1 MTGKLFRRIVPVIA
15 VLMLTSGCA
24 TMDAA
29 YVGTVKAVDPDQ
41 VRLKEGTRWLNPQ
54 PNFRL
59 VNQDKMV
66 VYVRVRDSSGSGL
79 DISRDV
85 RMALEDMGYRIT
97 HNIDDAQYILNVDIR
112 YYGENASND
121 GGRATLSAGVGGAI
135 VGGVIGHQSRRA
147 GEGAAVGG
155 LATGLLFNTLA
166 NRNKV
171 REFDVVVDTRVGERI
186 PGGVQTTR
194 SSNDQSSVR
203 HSGSVSRG
211 GRDSGSASGG
221 TEETQTAYTKE
232 PFLYSQNRLVVH
244 VSKLNLQPEEA
255 APVLQKRMIRALSNV
270 LP

>member
-1 MTGKLFRRIVPVIA
+1 MTGKLLRRIAPAIA
-15 VLMLTSGCA
+15 ALLLATGCA

-41 VRLKEGTRWLNPQ
+41 VKLSQGTRWLNPH

-66 VYVRVRDSSGSGL
+66 VYVRVRDSAGSGL

-85 RMALEDMGYRIT
+85 RMALEDLGYRIT
-97 HNIDDAQYILNVDIR
+97 RNIDDAQYILSIDIR
-112 YYGENASND
+112 YYGENANND
-121 GGRATLSAGVGGAI
+121 GGRATLTAGVGGAI
-135 VGGVIGHQSRRA
+135 VGGVVGHQSGRA
-147 GEGAAVGG
+147 GEGAAIGG

-186 PGGVQTTR
+186 KGGVQTTR
-194 SSNDQSSVR
+194 RSSDQSSVR
-203 HSGSVSRG
+203 HSGSTNRG
-211 GRDSGSASGG
+211 GMDSGSASGG
-221 TEETQTAYTKE
+221 TEETQTAYIE
-232 PFLYSQNRLVVH
+232 EDFLYSQNRLVAH

-255 APVLQKRMIRALSNV
+255 APVLQKRLIRALSNI